1 MIMNKNEVE
10 NFIKIQSQ
18 MEEMHN
24 EISILSKKSQ
34 NDALNEFKLS
44 FVNNLLEEANGI
56 LNEKFK
62 PFKDFKGF
70 DKEKLPTNSDVVMV
84 LSQYLTCLENMRVDN
99 IQGDYDEWHWIIDK
113 KESGIRTR
121 KPKKLS

>member
-1 MIMNKNEVE
+1 MKKNEVE
-10 NFIKIQSQ
+10 LFIKIQSQ
-18 MEEMHN
+18 MEELYT

-44 FVNNLLEEANGI
+44 FVNTLLKEANGL
-56 LNEKFK
+56 LNEKYQ

-70 DKEKLPTNSDVVMV
+70 DKDKVPTNSDVVMI

-99 IQGDYDEWHWIIDK
+99 IDTNSVFGWCWVIDK
-113 KESGIRTR
+113 EVSKIRTT
-121 KPKKLS
+121 KPKKFI